1 MVPCQDMML
10 RLRGSRIYD
19 IRSKKVAAEYNIK
32 EMAEKIQAIK
42 QAATELKHISGGIQ
56 SVDRN
61 VDRILASVKVLEIN
75 ISDVL

>member
-1 MVPCQDMML
+1 M
-10 RLRGSRIYD
+10 
-19 IRSKKVAAEYNIK
+19 AAEYNIK

-42 QAATELKHISGGIQ
+42 RAATELKDVSEGIQ

-61 VDRILASVKVLEIN
+61 VDRILASVRILEIN